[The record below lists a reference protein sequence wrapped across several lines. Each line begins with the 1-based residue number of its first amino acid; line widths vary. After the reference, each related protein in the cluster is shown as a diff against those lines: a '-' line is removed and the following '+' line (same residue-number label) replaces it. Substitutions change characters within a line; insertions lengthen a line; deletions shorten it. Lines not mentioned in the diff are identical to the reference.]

1 MFTVQS
7 CSFSFPLQHS
17 CLTRARVREQKRKKF
32 LYSGCCISWWSK
44 EKKLRSYCWP
54 ERREPFLW
62 QKDFEIVKQLSLMPS
77 YTECMYMCYYCSV
90 FQKKMYVH
98 PSMSYSFD
106 FYGSFWIKL
115 YYAYALMMTSYMH
128 VFCVILA
135 IKICITKTC
144 SSVRS
149 GDLSDC
155 AIVENFFLGSLH
167 TQEEVSTEYSEHWW
181 CKSKVGEAR
190 FVFVFC
196 VVHARQTQ
204 WRNKIPLVGW
214 K

>member
-1 MFTVQS
+1 M
-7 CSFSFPLQHS
+7 
-17 CLTRARVREQKRKKF
+17 LTRKTRVVFMTKGLRNSKTDESNAK
-32 LYSGCCISWWSK
+32 LYG
-44 EKKLRSYCWP
+44 
-54 ERREPFLW
+54 
-62 QKDFEIVKQLSLMPS
+62 
-77 YTECMYMCYYCSV
+77 MYVHVLLLQRVSE
-90 FQKKMYVH
+90 KMYVH
-98 PSMSYSFD
+98 SSMSYSFY

-155 AIVENFFLGSLH
+155 AIVENFFFFSFFLGFLH

-190 FVFVFC
+190 FVFC